1 MFFGEFNN
9 TVDPKGRASIPAS
22 FRDAMKEFTGDES
35 LFLAKADDGLAAY
48 PASVWQKIRENV
60 LAMPRGPKRTAN
72 LRARIA
78 PAKECHFDRQGRI
91 QIPQS
96 LREYAALEKDIVVV
110 GMIDKIEIW
119 NSKRYLDATS
129 ESESLLREDEQGQAD
144 LGF

>member
-9 TVDPKGRASIPAS
+9 TVDPKGRASIPVA
-22 FRDAMKEFTGDES
+22 FRDSMKETTGDES
-35 LFLAKADDGLAAY
+35 LYVTKVDGGLVAY
-48 PASVWQKIRENV
+48 PASAWLKIRENV
-60 LAMPRGPKRTAN
+60 LSMPRGPKRTAN
-72 LRARIA
+72 LRNRIA

-91 QIPQS
+91 QLMQS
-96 LREYAALEKDIVVV
+96 LREHAGIEKDIVVV

-119 NSKRYLDATS
+119 NQQSHLAAMG

>member
-9 TVDPKGRASIPAS
+9 TVDPKGRASIPVA
-22 FRDAMKEFTGDES
+22 FRDAMRESTGDES
-35 LFLAKADDGLAAY
+35 LYLAKADLGLTAY
-48 PASVWQKIRENV
+48 PASAWQTIRENV
-60 LAMPRGPKRTAN
+60 LAMPRGPKRTAY

-78 PAKECHFDRQGRI
+78 PAQECHFDRQGRI

-96 LREYAALEKDIVVV
+96 LREYAGLEKDIVVV

-119 NSKRYLDATS
+119 NLKRHVEATNVS
-129 ESESLLREDEQGQAD
+129 EALLRDDEQGQAD